1 LIVLDVIPVNLNF
14 FNSLATQQGLFR
26 STALAVPGPAG
37 SHTFTHFLREFF
49 HVNKETVMKKSFSTI
64 ASVIALFFGTPYA
77 FGSDLVE
84 TASSSGEIK
93 TFVAALKSAG
103 FADSLKNDGP
113 YTIFAPAD
121 SAFDKLPPGTK
132 NELMKDKKKLAQVL
146 AYHVIPG
153 KIMVAEVKP
162 GKVQTIQGSSLTL
175 KSDNG
180 KVTVDE
186 ANVTQSDVTADN
198 GVIHVIDTVVL
209 PKQ

>member
-1 LIVLDVIPVNLNF
+1 
-14 FNSLATQQGLFR
+14 
-26 STALAVPGPAG
+26 
-37 SHTFTHFLREFF
+37 
-49 HVNKETVMKKSFSTI
+49 MKKPYSIII
-64 ASVIALFFGTPYA
+64 ASAIALLFGAPSA
-77 FGSDLVE
+77 FASDLVE

-103 FADSLKNDGP
+103 FADSLKSDGP

-121 SAFDKLPPGTK
+121 SAFDKLPPDTK

-153 KIMVAEVKP
+153 RIMVAEVKP
-162 GKVQTIQGSSLTL
+162 GKVQTIQGGSLTL

-180 KVTVDE
+180 KVTVDD